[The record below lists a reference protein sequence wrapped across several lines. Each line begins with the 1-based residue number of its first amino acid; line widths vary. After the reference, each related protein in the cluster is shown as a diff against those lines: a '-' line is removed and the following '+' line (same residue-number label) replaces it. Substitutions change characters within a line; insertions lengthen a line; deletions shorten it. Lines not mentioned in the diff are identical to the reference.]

1 MSASEINELP
11 AEANKCEIL
20 GFVNAILGQLAQANL
35 SKSVPKY
42 RLSLGAAPRNTR
54 GFGA

>member
-1 MSASEINELP
+1 MSAPEINELP

-20 GFVNAILGQLAQANL
+20 GFVNTILGQLAQANL
-35 SKSVPKY
+35 SKCVPKY
-42 RLSLGAAPRNTR
+42 TLLLGAAPRNTR